1 MVIHMVIDN
10 PDFGCLLNA
19 SMPIRL
25 LTKIQAYPNRWCTH
39 QTPRPRQKPLNEQ
52 RRQLAMSGRTG
63 KNADRPLVPLLR
75 EGHDSSVKLA
85 EVDDYPGVVAVA
97 VKALKDKGVRVDESA
112 FKHPDISKPNKYV
125 MVLRGEAYHLLD
137 ALFES
142 KPRRLTR
149 KQRRQSHLR
158 RVGIGRTGR
167 LSHLKLSKHLG
178 GIHKQQALIV
188 AHLRKAGLVAVKTA
202 NYVDHQTRIRQ
213 SRKTFN

>member
-1 MVIHMVIDN
+1 MQV
-10 PDFGCLLNA
+10 CLSDCLPKSNHT
-19 SMPIRL
+19 PTGGVP
-25 LTKIQAYPNRWCTH
+25 TKLPARVKNR
-39 QTPRPRQKPLNEQ
+39 LNEQ
-52 RRQLAMSGRTG
+52 RRQLALSRRTG
-63 KNADRPLVPLLR
+63 KNADRPLVPLFR

-112 FKHPDISKPNKYV
+112 FKHPDISNPNKYV

-178 GIHKQQALIV
+178 GIHKQQALIA
-188 AHLRKAGLVAVKTA
+188 AHLRKAGLVTVKTA